1 MAGKTLRVE
10 LVAANK
16 AVWAGEAKLVVGKTV
31 EGESGLMPGH
41 EPMLAIL
48 ANGEVR
54 VTKPEGEVLVV
65 TADDGFL
72 SVEHDVVTVVAR
84 NASGMG
90 VMISHKSS
98 PGPIELAKCAV
109 WGIALS
115 SKYQNRAKPIMV
127 VR

>member
-1 MAGKTLRVE
+1 VGQDPEGIWSLTLSEKTLRVE
-10 LVAANK
+10 LVAADK
-16 AVWAGEAKLVVGKTV
+16 AVWSGEAKLVVAKTV
-31 EGESGLMPGH
+31 EGEIGLMPGH

-84 NASGMG
+84 NAS
-90 VMISHKSS
+90 
-98 PGPIELAKCAV
+98 LA
-109 WGIALS
+109 
-115 SKYQNRAKPIMV
+115 
-127 VR
+127 

>member
-1 MAGKTLRVE
+1 MSEKTLRVE
-10 LVAANK
+10 LVAADK
-16 AVWAGEAKLVVGKTV
+16 AVRSGEAKLVVAKTV
-31 EGESGLMPGH
+31 EGEIGLMPGH

-84 NASGMG
+84 NAS
-90 VMISHKSS
+90 
-98 PGPIELAKCAV
+98 LA
-109 WGIALS
+109 
-115 SKYQNRAKPIMV
+115 
-127 VR
+127 

>member
-1 MAGKTLRVE
+1 MSEKTLRVE
-10 LVAANK
+10 LVAADK
-16 AVWAGEAKLVVGKTV
+16 AVWSGEAKLVVAKTV
-31 EGESGLMPGH
+31 EDEIGLMPGH

-84 NASGMG
+84 NAS
-90 VMISHKSS
+90 
-98 PGPIELAKCAV
+98 LA
-109 WGIALS
+109 
-115 SKYQNRAKPIMV
+115 
-127 VR
+127 